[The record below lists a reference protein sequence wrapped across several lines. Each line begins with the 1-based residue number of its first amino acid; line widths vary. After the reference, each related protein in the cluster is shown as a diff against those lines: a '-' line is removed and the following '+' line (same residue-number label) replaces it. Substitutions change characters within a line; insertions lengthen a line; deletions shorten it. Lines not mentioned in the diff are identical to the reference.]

1 MRLLYIIIGY
11 LFFGIASGWLGFL
24 MLNSVLEIETP
35 LSILGVLSVG
45 VYGIKLFT
53 DILKKHQ

>member
-1 MRLLYIIIGY
+1 
-11 LFFGIASGWLGFL
+11 

-35 LSILGVLSVG
+35 LSILGGLSVG